1 MCGIAGIMNRS
12 GAAPGDAVLQ
22 ALTKALAHR
31 GPDGQGRVISGAT
44 GLVHTRLAIIDLET
58 GDQPLFASQN
68 TEKQEAG
75 TGGTRTGTKQE
86 ARTGETR
93 TGTKKAALIAN
104 GEIYNYIELKLD
116 MGRVEFRTGSDC
128 EPPLHLYLR
137 HGLDFT
143 RHLRGMYAIAIYDPA
158 EDSLV
163 LARDP
168 FGIKPLYYAET
179 AEGLAFASE
188 PQALFQAGL
197 VKPVLRPEARN
208 ELLQLQ
214 FTTGAGT
221 VFEGVHRLLPGETVQ
236 VRGGRVTDR
245 LSRKALPDGGPIE
258 VSQSAALRRLDEV
271 LSDSVNIH
279 QRSDVPYGMFLSG
292 GIDSSALL
300 AMMSRLNER
309 PVQAFTAGFSGTDVA
324 DERQLA
330 RAVAE
335 AAGAD
340 HTEVEFSE
348 EDFWALLP
356 KIAAVMD
363 DPAADYAVLPTY
375 KLAAAAKEAGLK
387 VVLTGEGG
395 DELFGG
401 YGRYRRL
408 RRARLLGGRPMR
420 ERGVFDGLGVLRGEP
435 AGWRDGF
442 AKSEQEAAQG
452 GRTKLQAAQA
462 ADCADW
468 LPHDLLAKLDRCL
481 MAHGVEGRVPF
492 LDLKVADFALRLPD
506 RLKVRRGRGKWLL
519 RKWLQT
525 ALPAALPFARKRG
538 FTVPVGEWIGGRGRE
553 LGPLVASR
561 PGIEEIC
568 LPNAV
573 EDLFAAAGSGSGR
586 RTGQAAW
593 GLLFYALWH
602 RRHIE
607 GLEAQGGVFDV
618 LGDKG

>member
-12 GAAPGDAVLQ
+12 GAAPNDAVLQ
-22 ALTKALAHR
+22 ALSAALAHR
-31 GPDGQGRVISGAT
+31 GPDGQGRVISGGT
-44 GLVHTRLAIIDLET
+44 GLAHTRLAIIDLET
-58 GDQPLFASQN
+58 GDQPLYAPQN
-68 TEKQEAG
+68 TE
-75 TGGTRTGTKQE
+75 
-86 ARTGETR
+86 
-93 TGTKKAALIAN
+93 KAALIAN
-104 GEIYNYIELKLD
+104 GEIYNYVELKLD

-143 RHLRGMYAIAIYDPA
+143 RHLRGMYAIAIYDPT

-188 PQALFQAGL
+188 PQALFRAGL

-258 VSQSAALRRLDEV
+258 VSQSAALQRLDEV

-300 AMMSRLNER
+300 AMMSRLNEQ
-309 PVQAFTAGFSGTDVA
+309 PVRAFTAGFSGTDVA
-324 DERQLA
+324 DERSHA

-335 AAGAD
+335 AAGAE

-348 EDFWALLP
+348 DDFWALLP
-356 KIAAVMD
+356 KIATVMD
-363 DPAADYAVLPTY
+363 DPAADYAALPTY

-401 YGRYRRL
+401 YGRYRRV

-420 ERGVFDGLGVLRGEP
+420 ERGVFDGLGVLRDEP

-442 AKSEQEAAQG
+442 AQSEEDAARG

-506 RLKVRRGRGKWLL
+506 RLKVRRGQGKWLL

-525 ALPAALPFARKRG
+525 ALPSAQPFARKRG

-553 LGPLVASR
+553 LGPLVASQ

-568 LPNAV
+568 FPNAV
-573 EDLFAAAGSGSGR
+573 EDLFAAAGPGQGQR
-586 RTGQAAW
+586 AGQAAW
-593 GLLFYALWH
+593 GLLFHALWH

-607 GLEAQGGVFDV
+607 GMEAQGGVFDV
-618 LGDKG
+618 LGEKG